1 MINVHGTLLSKKWI
15 AALCVILIIAGV
27 AARVS
32 FINADAPQDIS
43 ISAAIYTDE
52 GFKTYSPRNRVLF
65 GDWKWTP
72 EDEYRSWVNSS
83 PVATASYTWIF
94 NNFGVSFLTIRSL
107 SIFYG
112 IMTVLLLFLFMF
124 SCYDLSTALAGTAFF
139 SANFFVIMFN
149 RLGLYETH
157 LVFYSVLAL
166 FLVYFSWRVLHRLS
180 RKGKSFNIPFRLS
193 HVLVAAIMFSFALAA
208 MITGFY
214 IKKSITLILVSL
226 FPAIILSIMALS
238 QKTDRKRTSM
248 FTLIMGLMVIGYFLF
263 AHLSFLHSSLD
274 SFFNLRVMGV
284 KIDSILPLRSLAP
297 IYVLAGKGMYREF
310 VFLQPVILF
319 LAFYYAVYTFYRF
332 SYREEKASVDL
343 YLSSWFFFGFV
354 LLMMLQYN
362 PARYFL
368 MLSVPAAILA
378 SRGLHALAAGAFSE
392 FRKSQRPFTINA
404 VLAVGSFFS
413 VLYSAIIMYV
423 HLVPFSIRNR
433 LYDSVYPHAIGGTI
447 NKAMPVIL
455 PVGAGVI
462 IIAIIFF
469 FLRKRI
475 SNWIFN
481 PSNAVIL
488 LLIILAFHC
497 FQSGRWMITHDD
509 DLYSLSREL
518 GETLPEGAVI
528 AGSWSAGLVCENRLR
543 ALIIQSKNTY
553 NYTLFKK
560 IIRNEPVSVNR
571 LREGSLVRE
580 QETDIPLYFAVSPN
594 VIFEKKIVQ
603 EFGEFI
609 RPDRLTRKVRLG
621 YFDIQIYRIR

>member
-15 AALCVILIIAGV
+15 AALCAVLIIAGV
-27 AARVS
+27 ASRIL

-94 NNFGVSFLTIRSL
+94 KHFGVSFPTIRSL

-112 IMTVLLLFLFMF
+112 TMTVLLLFIFMF
-124 SCYDLSTALAGTAFF
+124 YCYNLSAALSGTVFF
-139 SANFFVIMFN
+139 SLNFFVIMFN

-166 FLVYFSWRVLHRLS
+166 FLLYLSWRVLDSLYRKRKSLNVTVRLAY
-180 RKGKSFNIPFRLS
+180 
-193 HVLVAAIMFSFALAA
+193 VLLAIIMFGFALTA
-208 MITGFY
+208 MITGFH
-214 IKKSITLILVSL
+214 IKKSITLILVAL
-226 FPAIILSIMALS
+226 LPAIILSLMVLHER
-238 QKTDRKRTSM
+238 TNRKRASM
-248 FTLIMGLMVIGYFLF
+248 FALIMGLMVLGYLLF
-263 AHLSFLHSSLD
+263 AHLSFLHSPLN
-274 SFFNLRVMGV
+274 SFFNLRILGV

-297 IYVLAGKGMYREF
+297 LYVLVGKGMYREF

-319 LAFYYAVYTFYRF
+319 MAFYYAVYTFYRF
-332 SYREEKASVDL
+332 SYRGEKPSVDL

-368 MLSVPAAILA
+368 MLTVPAAILA
-378 SRGLHALAAGAFSE
+378 SRGLHALGNGTLSS
-392 FRKSQRPFTINA
+392 FRDSARPFTIKA
-404 VLAVGSFFS
+404 ILSIASFFA
-413 VLYSAIIMYV
+413 VLYSAVIIYV
-423 HLVPFSIRNR
+423 HVIPFSIRNR

-447 NKAMPVIL
+447 SKAL
-455 PVGAGVI
+455 PVLLTVGTVVI
-462 IIAIIFF
+462 IIAVVFF
-469 FLRKRI
+469 ILKKRI
-475 SNWIFN
+475 RNWIFN
-481 PSNAVIL
+481 PSNAVTL

-497 FQSGRWMITHDD
+497 FQAGRWMITHDNH
-509 DLYSLSREL
+509 LYSISKEL
-518 GETLPEGAVI
+518 GEELPGNAVI
-528 AGSWSAGLVCENRLR
+528 AGSWSAGLVCENGLR

-553 NYTLFKK
+553 NYALLKK
-560 IIRNEPVSVNR
+560 IIRNEPVTVNR
-571 LREGSLVRE
+571 LREGTLVRE
-580 QETDIPLYFAVSPN
+580 QETDIPLYLAVSPN

-603 EFGEFI
+603 EFGEYI
-609 RPDRLTRKVRLG
+609 CPDRLTWKVRLG